1 MLCLLNA
8 TGNVIF
14 LKCCGKLMRVMQ
26 AVLRKL
32 VHELSQVSTSSAIA
46 VVVDSLVLGEFV
58 TAAIVQCKQSM
69 VF

>member
-8 TGNVIF
+8 TGDVIF
-14 LKCCGKLMRVMQ
+14 LKCCGKLMRVIQ

>member
-1 MLCLLNA
+1 
-8 TGNVIF
+8 
-14 LKCCGKLMRVMQ
+14 MRVIQ

-46 VVVDSLVLGEFV
+46 VVVDSLVLGESV